1 VHVIAPGTY
10 LEAVRA
16 LRGNKLRSL
25 LSTLGVAIGS
35 ACVVLVVTVSLSA
48 NAFITGLIESIGT
61 NLVYAEFTPG
71 DANPAVS
78 DYMTQDDV
86 QAIQPN
92 IPQVVYAAG
101 SRAMHVS
108 VSAGGRELPV
118 ALVGV
123 TAGFQEIRR
132 LLVVRGRYFDG
143 GDIETHSKICL
154 ITTDLAQR
162 AFSGDDP
169 VGKTI
174 RAGELTFVVIG
185 VFRERGTTF
194 GETEIQRDT
203 LLVPFWLAKNLSGS
217 DLVLMIY
224 AQADRAED
232 VPLVTRGVAQVL
244 RSRHRAEAVYT
255 VQNLSSLLDAAR
267 KISVAL
273 SGVLLVIGFITLTI
287 GGVNIMNIML
297 VTVRERT
304 REIGV
309 RRAVGARRED
319 IRSQFLMEAVM
330 ISGIGAVTGILA
342 GVMVPVIVEPFLPEN
357 LTVRFAWLSVL
368 IAFTVSCAVGI
379 VFGYLPADMA
389 ARLEPTEA
397 LRHE

>member
-1 VHVIAPGTY
+1 VIAPGTY

-48 NAFITGLIESIGT
+48 NTFITGLIESIGT
-61 NLVYAEFTPG
+61 NLVYAEFMPG
-71 DANPAVS
+71 DAQPPLT
-78 DYMTQDDV
+78 DFMTLGDL
-86 QAIQPN
+86 QAIRIS
-92 IPQVVYAAG
+92 IPQVVNAAG
-101 SRAMHVS
+101 SRAMQ
-108 VSAGGRELPV
+108 SAAAVGGRELPV
-118 ALVGV
+118 ALVAV
-123 TAGFQEIRR
+123 TAGFQDIRR
-132 LLVVRGRYFDG
+132 LLVVRGRYFDE
-143 GDIETHSKICL
+143 GDIESHSKVCL
-154 ITTDLAQR
+154 ITEDLAQR
-162 AFSGDDP
+162 AFSADDP
-169 VGKTI
+169 VGKSM
-174 RAGELTFVVIG
+174 RAGELTFTVIG

-203 LLVPFWLAKNLSGS
+203 LLVPFWLAKNLSGA
-217 DLVLMIY
+217 DLLLMIY

-232 VPLVTRGVAQVL
+232 VPLVARRVGEVL
-244 RSRHRAEAVYT
+244 RSRHRGGALYS
-255 VQNLSSLLDAAR
+255 VQDLRSLLDAAR
-267 KISVAL
+267 KISLAL
-273 SGVLLVIGFITLTI
+273 SIVLLMIGFITLTI

-330 ISGIGAVTGILA
+330 ISGIGALTGILV
-342 GVMVPVIVEPFLPEN
+342 GVLVPVVVEPFLPEH

>member
-1 VHVIAPGTY
+1 VTAAGTY
-10 LEAVRA
+10 FEAVRA

-48 NAFITGLIESIGT
+48 NTYITGLIESIGT
-61 NLVYAEFTPG
+61 NLVYAEFVPG
-71 DANPAVS
+71 EAQPPLS
-78 DYMTQDDV
+78 DFMTLGDL
-86 QAIQPN
+86 QAIRLS
-92 IPQVVYAAG
+92 IPQVVSAAG
-101 SRAMHVS
+101 SRAMQLNVA
-108 VSAGGRELPV
+108 VGGRELPV

-132 LLVVRGRYFDG
+132 LLVVRGRYVDE
-143 GDIETHSKICL
+143 GDVESHSKVCL
-154 ITTDLAQR
+154 ITEDLARR
-162 AFSGDDP
+162 AFSADDP
-169 VGKTI
+169 VGKSI
-174 RAGELTFVVIG
+174 RAGELTFTVIG

-203 LLVPFWLAKNLSGS
+203 LLVPFWLAKNLSGA
-217 DLVLMIY
+217 DLLLMIY
-224 AQADRAED
+224 ARADRAED
-232 VPLVTRGVAQVL
+232 VPLVTRRVEEVL
-244 RSRHRAEAVYT
+244 RSRHRGGAVYN
-255 VQNLSSLLDAAR
+255 VQDLSSLLDAAR
-267 KISVAL
+267 KISLAL
-273 SGVLLVIGFITLTI
+273 SIVLLLIGFITLTI

-330 ISGIGAVTGILA
+330 ISGIGAVTGILV
-342 GVMVPVIVEPFLPEN
+342 GVMVPVMVEPFLPEH

>member
-1 VHVIAPGTY
+1 MTAAGTY
-10 LEAVRA
+10 FEAVRA

-48 NAFITGLIESIGT
+48 NTYITGLIESIGT
-61 NLVYAEFTPG
+61 NLVYAEFVPG
-71 DANPAVS
+71 EAQPPLS
-78 DYMTQDDV
+78 DFMTLGDL
-86 QAIQPN
+86 QAIRLS
-92 IPQVVYAAG
+92 IPQVVSAAG
-101 SRAMHVS
+101 SRAMQLNVA
-108 VSAGGRELPV
+108 VGGRELPV

-132 LLVVRGRYFDG
+132 LLVVRGRYVDE
-143 GDIETHSKICL
+143 GDVESHSKVCL
-154 ITTDLAQR
+154 ITEDLARR
-162 AFSGDDP
+162 AFSADDP
-169 VGKTI
+169 VGKSI
-174 RAGELTFVVIG
+174 RAGELTFTVIG

-203 LLVPFWLAKNLSGS
+203 LLVPFWLAKNLSGA
-217 DLVLMIY
+217 DLLLMIY
-224 AQADRAED
+224 ARADRAED
-232 VPLVTRGVAQVL
+232 VPLVARRVDEVL
-244 RSRHRAEAVYT
+244 RSRHRGGAVYN
-255 VQNLSSLLDAAR
+255 VQDLSSLLDAAR
-267 KISVAL
+267 KISLAL
-273 SGVLLVIGFITLTI
+273 SIVLLLIGFITLTI

-330 ISGIGAVTGILA
+330 ISGIGAVTGILV
-342 GVMVPVIVEPFLPEN
+342 GVMVPVMVEPFLPEH

>member
-1 VHVIAPGTY
+1 VTAAGTY
-10 LEAVRA
+10 FEAVRA

-48 NAFITGLIESIGT
+48 NTYITGLIESIGT
-61 NLVYAEFTPG
+61 NLVYAEFIPG
-71 DANPAVS
+71 DAQPPLS
-78 DYMTQDDV
+78 DFMTVGDL
-86 QAIQPN
+86 QAIRLS
-92 IPQVVYAAG
+92 IPQVVSAAG
-101 SRAMHVS
+101 SRAMQLNVT
-108 VSAGGRELPV
+108 VGGRELPV

-132 LLVVRGRYFDG
+132 LLVVRGRYFDE
-143 GDIETHSKICL
+143 GDIESHSKVCL
-154 ITTDLAQR
+154 ITEDLAQR
-162 AFSGDDP
+162 AFSADDP
-169 VGKTI
+169 VGKSI
-174 RAGELTFVVIG
+174 RAGELTFTVIG

-203 LLVPFWLAKNLSGS
+203 LLVPFWLAKNLSGA
-217 DLVLMIY
+217 DLLLMIY
-224 AQADRAED
+224 ARADRAED
-232 VPLVTRGVAQVL
+232 VPLVARRVDEVL
-244 RSRHRAEAVYT
+244 RSRHRGGAVYN
-255 VQNLSSLLDAAR
+255 VQDLSSLLDAAR
-267 KISVAL
+267 KISLAL
-273 SGVLLVIGFITLTI
+273 SIVLLLIGFITLTI

-330 ISGIGAVTGILA
+330 ISGIGAVTGILV
-342 GVMVPVIVEPFLPEN
+342 GVMVPVMVEPFLPEH

>member
-1 VHVIAPGTY
+1 MTAAGTY
-10 LEAVRA
+10 FEAVRA

-35 ACVVLVVTVSLSA
+35 ACVVVVVTVSLSA
-48 NAFITGLIESIGT
+48 NTYITGLIESIGT
-61 NLVYAEFTPG
+61 NLVYAEFVPG
-71 DANPAVS
+71 EAQPPLS
-78 DYMTQDDV
+78 DFMTLGDL
-86 QAIQPN
+86 QAIRLS
-92 IPQVVYAAG
+92 IPQVVSAAG
-101 SRAMHVS
+101 SRAMQLNVA
-108 VSAGGRELPV
+108 VGGRELPV

-132 LLVVRGRYFDG
+132 LLVVRGRYVDE
-143 GDIETHSKICL
+143 GDVESHSKVCL
-154 ITTDLAQR
+154 ITEDLARR
-162 AFSGDDP
+162 AFSADDP
-169 VGKTI
+169 VGKSI
-174 RAGELTFVVIG
+174 RAGELTFTVIG

-203 LLVPFWLAKNLSGS
+203 LLVPFWLAKNLSGA
-217 DLVLMIY
+217 DLLLMIY
-224 AQADRAED
+224 ARADRAED
-232 VPLVTRGVAQVL
+232 VPSVTRRVEEVL
-244 RSRHRAEAVYT
+244 RSRHRGGAVYN
-255 VQNLSSLLDAAR
+255 VQDLSSLLDAAR
-267 KISVAL
+267 KISLAL
-273 SGVLLVIGFITLTI
+273 SIVLLLIGFITLTI

-330 ISGIGAVTGILA
+330 ISGIGAVTGILV
-342 GVMVPVIVEPFLPEN
+342 GVMVPVMVEPFLPEH